1 MFAPRSLMQ
10 VVYVLSD
17 NVNFILLFK
26 FNESKVARIWLGGQN
41 ATAALVVKTQ
51 NQLWI
56 SIPRVGG
63 GDILDP
69 MLLPKPI

>member
-1 MFAPRSLMQ
+1 
-10 VVYVLSD
+10 
-17 NVNFILLFK
+17 VNFIFLFK

-63 GDILDP
+63 GYILDP